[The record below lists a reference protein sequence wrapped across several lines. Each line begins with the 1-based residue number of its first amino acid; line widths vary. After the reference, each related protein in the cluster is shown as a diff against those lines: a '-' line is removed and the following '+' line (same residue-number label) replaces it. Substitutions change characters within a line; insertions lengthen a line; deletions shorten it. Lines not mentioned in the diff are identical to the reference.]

1 MKKILVWDFPTRVF
15 HWLLALS
22 FLGAFV
28 TGDSEYYRDLHLM
41 FGYTLLGLILFRLVW
56 GLIGTN
62 YARFSS
68 FLYGPGRVLAYLKA
82 LPTRTREHYLGH
94 NPAGSWAIYAILGL
108 GLVAGLSGYA
118 TYHELGGEWL
128 AEGLEELH
136 EGAANA
142 MLAVVLVHI
151 VGVFL
156 SSFLHHENLM
166 RSMLTGYKSGEP
178 MAAIQH
184 AHWLL
189 GASLLSVVLAYW
201 LGLL

>member
-41 FGYTLLGLILFRLVW
+41 FGYTLLGLIVFRLVW
-56 GLIGTN
+56 GLIGTD
-62 YARFSS
+62 YVRFSS
-68 FLYGPGRVLAYLKA
+68 FLYGPSRVFNYLKA
-82 LPTRTREHYLGH
+82 LPTRRREHYLGH

-118 TYHELGGEWL
+118 TYNELGGEWL
-128 AEGLEELH
+128 EELH
-136 EGAANA
+136 EGSANA
-142 MLAVVLVHI
+142 MLAVVFVHI
-151 VGVFL
+151 TGVFL
-156 SSFLHHENLM
+156 SSFLHHENLVY
-166 RSMLTGYKSGEP
+166 SMLTGYKSGEP
-178 MAAIQH
+178 VAAIRH

-189 GASLLSVVLAYW
+189 GASLLTVVLAYW
-201 LGLL
+201 MGIL

>member
-41 FGYTLLGLILFRLVW
+41 FGYTLLGLIVFRLVW

-68 FLYGPGRVLAYLKA
+68 FLYSPSRVFAYLKA
-82 LPTRTREHYLGH
+82 FPTRSRGHYIGH
-94 NPAGSWAIYAILGL
+94 NPAGSWAIYAILSL
-108 GLVAGLSGYA
+108 GLTAGLSGYA
-118 TYHELGGEWL
+118 TYYELGGEW
-128 AEGLEELH
+128 LEELH

-151 VGVFL
+151 LGVFV
-156 SSFLHHENLM
+156 SSFLHHENLV

-178 MAAIQH
+178 IAAIRH
-184 AHWLL
+184 AHWLI
-189 GASLLSVVLAYW
+189 GASLLSIVLAYW
-201 LGLL
+201 TGLL